1 MRTLL
6 ILAALA
12 SLSACGFGSSD
23 PEPRSERESSRADR
37 EDGNREEADRGGK
50 GGQDRDRAS
59 RRDEDMT
66 ADERQLAQELEEA
79 VRELRRTLPSRD
91 GPITVTDVDLDGLE
105 MIYTGRLDATFTQAQ
120 IDQFRREF
128 RRGLCEA
135 EETAAVVRRGAAI
148 TYNLTDEEGTE
159 FSTSLARCE

>member
-6 ILAALA
+6 ILTALA

-23 PEPRSERESSRADR
+23 RDSRSERNSSRAERD
-37 EDGNREEADRGGK
+37 DGNREEADRSDK
-50 GGQDRDRAS
+50 GRDSRDRDS
-59 RRDEDMT
+59 RRDEDLT
-66 ADERQLAQELEEA
+66 ADERQLAQELDEA

-128 RRGLCEA
+128 RTGLCEA
-135 EETAAVVRRGAAI
+135 RDTAAIVRRGAAI
-148 TYNLTDEEGTE
+148 TYNLTDQEGTE